1 MGSMLYAREV
11 PKTGGD
17 TLFASMYT
25 AYDALSE
32 GLKATLDELK
42 ALHSSRR
49 VFGPAAAASRDQI
62 GALSLQGEPRAT
74 KQPEIALFH
83 SQRQC
88 KWRLDRIEIGASSW
102 GSRRPSP

>member
-1 MGSMLYAREV
+1 MLYAREV

-17 TLFASMYT
+17 TLFASMYA
-25 AYDALSE
+25 AYDALSHR
-32 GLKATLDELK
+32 LKATLEGLK
-42 ALHSSRR
+42 TLHSSCH
-49 VFGPAAAASRDQI
+49 VFRPAAAASRDQI

-88 KWRLDRIEIGASSW
+88 KRRLDLIATDVGSW

>member
-1 MGSMLYAREV
+1 MLYAREV

-88 KWRLDRIEIGASSW
+88 KRRLDLIATDVGSW